1 MFGPDFNLSKREYQL
16 CKILW
21 KNQPIS
27 TASLIVLCQDQIQW
41 NKSTTLTYVRRLIQK
56 GVLENRESTI
66 KLLGSKESIDQYC
79 IDSLIESTFHGSA
92 SELVAFLEKRY
103 RRKE

>member
-27 TASLIVLCQDQIQW
+27 TAALIVLCQDQIQW
-41 NKSTTLTYVRRLIQK
+41 NKFSTLTYVRRLIQK
-56 GVLENRESTI
+56 GILENKVPTVN
-66 KLLGSKESIDQYC
+66 LLGSKKME
-79 IDSLIESTFHGSA
+79 
-92 SELVAFLEKRY
+92 V
-103 RRKE
+103 

>member
-27 TASLIVLCQDQIQW
+27 TAALIVLCQDQIQW

-56 GVLENRESTI
+56 GILENKVPTVN
-66 KLLGSKESIDQYC
+66 LLGSKKME
-79 IDSLIESTFHGSA
+79 
-92 SELVAFLEKRY
+92 V
-103 RRKE
+103 

>member
-27 TASLIVLCQDQIQW
+27 TGALIALCREQIQW

-56 GVLENRESTI
+56 GILENKVPTVN
-66 KLLGSKESIDQYC
+66 LLGSKKME
-79 IDSLIESTFHGSA
+79 
-92 SELVAFLEKRY
+92 V
-103 RRKE
+103 

>member
-27 TASLIVLCQDQIQW
+27 TAALIDLCQDQIQW
-41 NKSTTLTYVRRLIQK
+41 NKSTTLTYVWRLIQK
-56 GVLENRESTI
+56 GILENKVPTVN
-66 KLLGSKESIDQYC
+66 LLGSKKME
-79 IDSLIESTFHGSA
+79 
-92 SELVAFLEKRY
+92 V
-103 RRKE
+103 

>member
-1 MFGPDFNLSKREYQL
+1 MFDPDFSLSKREYQL

-27 TASLIVLCQDQIQW
+27 TAALIALCREQIQW
-41 NKSTTLTYVRRLIQK
+41 NKSTTLTYVQRLIQK
-56 GVLENRESTI
+56 GILENKKSTI
-66 KLLGSKESIDQYC
+66 KLLVSKESIDQYC

-92 SELVAFLEKRY
+92 NELVAFLEKHY
-103 RRKE
+103 RMKK

>member
-1 MFGPDFNLSKREYQL
+1 MFDPDFNLSKREHQL

-27 TASLIVLCQDQIQW
+27 TAALIVLCQDQIQW

-56 GVLENRESTI
+56 GVLENKESTI
-66 KLLGSKESIDQYC
+66 KLLVSKESIDQYC

-92 SELVAFLEKRY
+92 SELVAFLEKHY
-103 RRKE
+103 RMKQ

>member
-1 MFGPDFNLSKREYQL
+1 MLEPDFNLSKREYQL

-27 TASLIVLCQDQIQW
+27 TAALIVLCQDQIQW

-56 GVLENRESTI
+56 GILENKVPTVN
-66 KLLGSKESIDQYC
+66 LLGSKKME
-79 IDSLIESTFHGSA
+79 
-92 SELVAFLEKRY
+92 V
-103 RRKE
+103 

>member
-1 MFGPDFNLSKREYQL
+1 MFDPDFSLSKREYQL

-27 TASLIVLCQDQIQW
+27 TAALIVLCQDQIQW

-56 GVLENRESTI
+56 GILENKVPTVN
-66 KLLGSKESIDQYC
+66 LLGSKKME
-79 IDSLIESTFHGSA
+79 
-92 SELVAFLEKRY
+92 V
-103 RRKE
+103 

>member
-1 MFGPDFNLSKREYQL
+1 MFDPDFNLSKREYQL

-27 TASLIVLCQDQIQW
+27 TGALIALCREQIQW

-56 GVLENRESTI
+56 GVLENKESII
-66 KLLGSKESIDQYC
+66 KLLVSKESIDQYC

-92 SELVAFLEKRY
+92 SELVAFLEKHY
-103 RRKE
+103 GMKN